1 MKAAIAGMLLMV
13 ISVPIAISA
22 APKKDDGK
30 GPGAQPSAD
39 LGPEI
44 VMLDQ
49 VRGCYGTVRFEHL
62 LHAQMSN
69 MSGGCVNCHH
79 DADDKVE
86 GAEPVTMTG
95 PVIRP
100 CRTCHET
107 TSVVV
112 TGDKPGLRG
121 AYHRQCLGCHS
132 DWAHENACGFCH
144 ADSTSVKTSG
154 SRPRNVAELQP
165 RATAQATYV
174 YQTAFAPMPVV
185 TFHHEEHTQRFGLEC
200 SNCHA
205 GASCGKCHGSEIER
219 PLVSRQQTCYQ
230 CHEDSRCVT
239 CHNRGEKGSFDHS
252 NRSKWR
258 LRPGHASLACRE
270 CHGPSKMPGP
280 VASQACENCH
290 AKRYGDECFNHS
302 RTGVELDGD
311 HAYFACTDCHSG
323 GDDRMLAQCDSCH
336 NEQPINGLRK
346 VGVTA
351 PAMPAPA
358 APRPDAAPAPVPAA
372 APTPAPAT
380 VPPSA
385 P

>member
-1 MKAAIAGMLLMV
+1 MNAAVAGLMMML

-22 APKKDDGK
+22 TPKQPEAPS
-30 GPGAQPSAD
+30 PPNAQPSPD
-39 LGPEI
+39 LGPEV

-69 MSGGCVNCHH
+69 ISGGCVNCHH

-86 GAEPVTMTG
+86 GAEVATSSG

-100 CRTCHET
+100 CRTCHEV

-132 DWAHENACGFCH
+132 DWTHENACGFCH
-144 ADSTSVKTSG
+144 ADSSSVKASG
-154 SRPRNVAELQP
+154 NRPVYLSSMLQP
-165 RATAQATYV
+165 RATAQGTYV

-185 TFHHEEHTQRFGLEC
+185 TFHHEEHTGRFGLEC

-205 GASCGKCHGSEIER
+205 GASCGKCHGSQIER

-239 CHNRGEKGSFDHS
+239 CHNRGEKGPFDHS

-270 CHGPSKMPGP
+270 CHGPAKMPGT
-280 VASQACENCH
+280 VVSQACEKCH
-290 AKRYGDECFNHS
+290 AKRYGDDCFNHS

-323 GDDRMLAQCDSCH
+323 GDDRMLAQCDNCH
-336 NEQPINGLRK
+336 NEQPVAGLRK
-346 VGVTA
+346 VGVT
-351 PAMPAPA
+351 PPSTPPPVPAPV
-358 APRPDAAPAPVPAA
+358 PAPAPVP
-372 APTPAPAT
+372 
-380 VPPSA
+380 PSA